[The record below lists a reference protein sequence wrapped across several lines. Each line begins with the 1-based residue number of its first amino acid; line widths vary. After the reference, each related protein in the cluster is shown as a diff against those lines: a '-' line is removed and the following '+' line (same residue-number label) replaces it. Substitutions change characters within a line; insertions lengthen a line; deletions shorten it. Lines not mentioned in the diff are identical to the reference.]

1 MNTLWFFLFLS
12 IALVNGRA
20 ISKVPPEYA
29 GLILKAAAEC
39 IESTGVGADAI
50 QKVVSATLED
60 SEPFKTFLYCF
71 SSKSG
76 YVDSNGHFIV
86 DQMTKLIGNHK
97 DKAKFID
104 TLNLC
109 NKSEG
114 GNTLDTMFQATV
126 CFKENS
132 PIHLT
137 I

>member
-1 MNTLWFFLFLS
+1 MLN
-12 IALVNGRA
+12 
-20 ISKVPPEYA
+20 VPPEYT
-29 GLILKAAAEC
+29 GEILEAAANC
-39 IESTGVGADAI
+39 IDSTGAGADAM
-50 QKVVSATLED
+50 QKVTSWNFENT
-60 SEPFKTFLYCF
+60 EPFKKFLYCF

-97 DKAKFID
+97 DKDKFIEIV
-104 TLNLC
+104 NLC

-114 GNTLDTMFQATV
+114 GNTLDTMFLTTV

-137 I
+137 L